1 MIFDHSGITLEISN
15 RTITRKSP
23 NIWKQQEKNTSK
35 QSVGQR
41 SLKGNKKF
49 IELSE
54 IENRIHQQYWAFI
67 LVK

>member
-23 NIWKQQEKNTSK
+23 NIWKQEKNTSK
-35 QSVGQR
+35 QSMGQR

-49 IELSE
+49 IEQSE
-54 IENRIHQQYWAFI
+54 IKNRVYQQYWAFI